1 MTEDVL
7 ITVTGL
13 HMVNGE
19 ADEDQSVE
27 ITSAGKYYKKN
38 GKHFVLYDEV
48 EQETGSIIK
57 NRLKLSGDG
66 LELQKKGQTNA
77 SMKFENGK
85 KNMSWYGTPYG
96 NMLAG
101 VEVTSMK
108 VEESDQLIDININY
122 ILEMNYEHVSDSEI
136 RIKIMAKDSGL
147 FRLLS

>member
-13 HMVNGE
+13 HAVNGE
-19 ADEDQSVE
+19 KDAEDKVE

-48 EQETGSIIK
+48 AEETGDIIK
-57 NRLKLSGDG
+57 NRLKLSDSAMEIHKTGPM
-66 LELQKKGQTNA
+66 KT
-77 SMKFENGK
+77 SMVFENGK

-101 VEVTSMK
+101 IEVTGMD
-108 VEESDQLIDININY
+108 VQESEDLIDPDTN
-122 ILEMNYEHVSDSEI
+122 LFMEI
-136 RIKIMAKDSGL
+136 KE
-147 FRLLS
+147 F

>member
-13 HMVNGE
+13 HAVNGE
-19 ADEDQSVE
+19 KDAEDKVE

-48 EQETGSIIK
+48 AEETGDIIK
-57 NRLKLSGDG
+57 NRLKLSDSAMEIHKTGPMR
-66 LELQKKGQTNA
+66 T
-77 SMKFENGK
+77 SMVFENGK

-101 VEVTSMK
+101 IEVTGMD
-108 VEESDQLIDININY
+108 VQESEDLIDVNIDY
-122 ILEMNYEHVSDSEI
+122 ILEMNYEHVSDAAIHI
-136 RIKIMAKDSGL
+136 RIMAKDSGL
-147 FRLLS
+147 FRLM